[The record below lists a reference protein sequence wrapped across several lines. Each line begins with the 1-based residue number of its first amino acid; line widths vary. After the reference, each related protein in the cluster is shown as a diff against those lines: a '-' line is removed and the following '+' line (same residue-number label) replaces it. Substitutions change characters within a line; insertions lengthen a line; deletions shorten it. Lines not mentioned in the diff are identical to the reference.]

1 MNPDSPPSPA
11 ALLQVITDY
20 PRAQVV
26 HVAAQLNIADLLA
39 DGPQHVEELAAAT
52 STHSASLARLVRSL
66 AALGVVEEE
75 ADGRISLTPFGTP
88 LRANV
93 PGSVRDHVCF
103 LAGEWFWRS
112 WGDLLYS
119 VRTGQPAFEHQFG
132 MQVFEYL
139 GQHPEAGAIH
149 HAFFSAMAR
158 LTSAPLV
165 AAYDYARF
173 GTIVDVGGNV
183 GSLLS
188 AILQAHPGVRG
199 ILFDLPYV
207 VAEAA
212 PVLSEAGVA
221 DRCEVVGGN
230 FFESVPTGADAYILK
245 YIIHDW
251 DDERTMTLLTQC
263 RKAMGPGATLLIIEQ
278 VLPER
283 LEEGEVAWQSAR
295 LDLQMLVLTSGGRER
310 TEPEF
315 RQLLADA
322 GFELRHVI
330 PTQSP
335 FSILEATPR

>member
-1 MNPDSPPSPA
+1 MSPDSPPSPV

-26 HVAAQLNIADLLA
+26 HVAAQLNLADLLA
-39 DGPQHVEELAAAT
+39 DGPWHVEDLAAAT
-52 STHSASLARLVRSL
+52 SVHAPSLARLVRAL
-66 AALGVVEEE
+66 AALGVVAEE
-75 ADGRISLTPFGTP
+75 ADGRVSLTPLGTP
-88 LRANV
+88 LRTDV
-93 PGSVRDHVCF
+93 PGSIRDYVRF
-103 LAGEWFWRS
+103 RAGEWYWRS
-112 WGDLLYS
+112 WGDLLHS
-119 VRTGQPAFEHQFG
+119 VRSGQPAFEHQFG
-132 MQVFEYL
+132 MQVFEYW

-149 HAFFSAMAR
+149 HAFFTAMAR
-158 LTSAPLV
+158 LTTAPLV

-173 GTIVDVGGNV
+173 DTIVDVGGNV
-183 GSLLS
+183 GPLLA

-207 VAEAA
+207 VADAA
-212 PVLSEAGVA
+212 SVLSEAGVA
-221 DRCEVVGGN
+221 DRCKVVGGN
-230 FFESVPTGADAYILK
+230 FFESVPTGGDAYILK

-251 DDERTMTLLTQC
+251 DDERVMAILTQC

-283 LEEGEVAWQSAR
+283 LEAGDVAWQSAR

-322 GFELRHVI
+322 GFELRRVF

-335 FSILEATPR
+335 FSILEAEPR

>member
-1 MNPDSPPSPA
+1 
-11 ALLQVITDY
+11 V
-20 PRAQVV
+20 RA
-26 HVAAQLNIADLLA
+26 
-39 DGPQHVEELAAAT
+39 
-52 STHSASLARLVRSL
+52 L
-66 AALGVVEEE
+66 AALGVVAEE
-75 ADGRISLTPFGTP
+75 ADGRVSLTPLGTP
-88 LRANV
+88 LRAGV
-93 PGSVRDHVCF
+93 PGSVRDHVRF

-119 VRTGQPAFEHQFG
+119 VRTGQTAFEHQFG

-139 GQHPEAGAIH
+139 GHHPEAGAIH
-149 HAFFSAMAR
+149 HAFFTAMAR

-188 AILQAHPGVRG
+188 AILQAHPGGRG

-207 VAEAA
+207 VTGAA
-212 PVLSEAGVA
+212 SVLSEAGVV
-221 DRCEVVGGN
+221 DRCAVVGGD
-230 FFESVPTGADAYILK
+230 FFESVPSGGDAYILK

-251 DDERTMTLLTQC
+251 DDERAMSILTRC
-263 RKAMGPGATLLIIEQ
+263 REAMGPGATLLIIEQ

-283 LEEGEVAWQSAR
+283 LEAGAVAWQSAR

-310 TEPEF
+310 TESDF

-322 GFELRHVI
+322 GFELRRVV

-335 FSILEATPR
+335 FSILEAEPR